1 MGGRQGPLDRPEPGT
16 CTPQTMASTGQLPEK
31 SPFLK
36 EPTLSRTF
44 PGVLS
49 PGCPSES
56 TAGLCK
62 RRAPR
67 CNPHRTRAKRD
78 PVSPGATWTH
88 PLGPALEQAGGLPLF
103 RDSKPQA
110 RLRTGQEGTGH
121 PQEEEVGS
129 HRPGEARVRSGWAG
143 SSTGRRRS
151 RLAGGGLRLELVAC
165 LGLSTW
171 DGEGQGGQAPKCWQ
185 QPGGQAAGGACE
197 VKAGPER
204 WDGFRLSSPC
214 PKALGVAGGGRQ
226 FLFHN
231 QHHLPSHPGAGIA
244 QKCRPVD
251 SPGPFL
257 L

>member
-1 MGGRQGPLDRPEPGT
+1 MGGRQGPLDRPEPET

-143 SSTGRRRS
+143 SSTGRRQSRS
-151 RLAGGGLRLELVAC
+151 AGGGLTPGQSWWPA
-165 LGLSTW
+165 W
-171 DGEGQGGQAPKCWQ
+171 DCP
-185 QPGGQAAGGACE
+185 PGT
-197 VKAGPER
+197 
-204 WDGFRLSSPC
+204 
-214 PKALGVAGGGRQ
+214 GRDREAR
-226 FLFHN
+226 
-231 QHHLPSHPGAGIA
+231 LPSAGSSQEDRLQVEPA
-244 QKCRPVD
+244 RLRQGQKD
-251 SPGPFL
+251 GMASG
-257 L
+257 